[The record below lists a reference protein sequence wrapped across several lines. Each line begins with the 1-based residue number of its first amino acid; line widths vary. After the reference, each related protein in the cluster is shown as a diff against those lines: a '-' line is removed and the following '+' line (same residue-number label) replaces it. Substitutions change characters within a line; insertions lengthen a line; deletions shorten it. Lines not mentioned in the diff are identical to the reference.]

1 MRKNKKITKVA
12 IGGIDNYNY
21 EKILLNGA
29 DFIAISGNVW
39 KNKSLSPLKALI
51 QFKK

>member
-1 MRKNKKITKVA
+1 MKKNKKTTKVA

-29 DFIAISGNVW
+29 DFIAVSGNVW
-39 KNKSLSPLKALI
+39 KNKNLSPLKALN
-51 QFKK
+51 QFKR